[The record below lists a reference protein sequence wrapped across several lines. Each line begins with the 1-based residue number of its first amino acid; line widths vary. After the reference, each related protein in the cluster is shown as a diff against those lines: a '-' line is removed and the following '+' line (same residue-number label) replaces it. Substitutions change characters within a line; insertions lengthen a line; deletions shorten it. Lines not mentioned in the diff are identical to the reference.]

1 MAIETFD
8 MYKLSHSPSLK
19 LSTAEMTEIVLSMYQ
34 HAVSLS
40 ETMAEGNNTDFSEL
54 MLSSAS
60 LNVNRAVELTVSW
73 IQDVYD
79 L

>member
-1 MAIETFD
+1 METID
-8 MYKLSHSPSLK
+8 MYKLNHSSSTK

-34 HAVSLS
+34 HVITLQQ
-40 ETMAEGNNTDFSEL
+40 TMEERSDYNGL
-54 MLSSAS
+54 MLGTAS

>member
-1 MAIETFD
+1 
-8 MYKLSHSPSLK
+8 MYKLNHSMSSK
-19 LSTAEMTEIVLSMYQ
+19 LSCAEMTEIVLSMYQ
-34 HAVSLS
+34 RVVSLT
-40 ETMAEGNNTDFSEL
+40 ENMEEGDNDM